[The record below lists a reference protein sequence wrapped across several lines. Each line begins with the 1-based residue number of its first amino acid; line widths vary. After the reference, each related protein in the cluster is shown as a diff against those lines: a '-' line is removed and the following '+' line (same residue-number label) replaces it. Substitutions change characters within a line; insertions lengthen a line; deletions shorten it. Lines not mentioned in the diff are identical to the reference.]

1 MRLTGIVV
9 LMLGLLFGLDAV
21 NAGTSFIDEGP
32 LAWIL
37 AGVGLVLLVG
47 SLMGRQQRR

>member
-21 NAGTSFIDEGP
+21 NVGASFVDEGP
-32 LAWIL
+32 VAWIL
-37 AGVGLVLLVG
+37 SGAGLVLLVG
-47 SLMGRQQRR
+47 SLMDRHQRR

>member
-21 NAGTSFIDEGP
+21 NAAASFIDEGP

-47 SLMGRQQRR
+47 SLMGGHQRR